1 MAVGLLYYQGDK
13 QSRIVFNEKY
23 SKRSDMKLNQNQKK
37 YLLYSHI
44 GLMIFIIGYGIN
56 DHLSG
61 KSLGGEY
68 WAILIIFFAT
78 LAGMLHI
85 QNKYKH
91 KIMNDKEQ
99 IENVV
104 QLHVDSMD
112 ESNPDKVKQ
121 AFHINAKVVGYLHGD
136 FMEMSVGDFS
146 GFVASQQPSPKEKG
160 ENIIFKIFSCWEW
173 IMTKSV
179 MVE

>member
-1 MAVGLLYYQGDK
+1 LLYYQGDK

-78 LAGMLHI
+78 LAGLLHI
-85 QNKYKH
+85 Q
-91 KIMNDKEQ
+91 DK
-99 IENVV
+99 
-104 QLHVDSMD
+104 
-112 ESNPDKVKQ
+112 
-121 AFHINAKVVGYLHGD
+121 
-136 FMEMSVGDFS
+136 
-146 GFVASQQPSPKEKG
+146 
-160 ENIIFKIFSCWEW
+160 
-173 IMTKSV
+173 
-179 MVE
+179 